1 MRNTHNSYGGFLMF
15 KSKSYI
21 VLVILGILIL
31 VTGACAK
38 SPAQDM
44 TATPLEVSKEGIPGE
59 YIDVRLQLSSDQ
71 PCSLILSSVAK
82 TEVDNYLAPYTTSTL
97 TYPDNN
103 KIVTWHERIP
113 GDTVPG
119 IYTLRVFQMT
129 GDGDQ
134 EGKEIFSQDLI
145 VR

>member
-1 MRNTHNSYGGFLMF
+1 ML
-15 KSKSYI
+15 KSKSH
-21 VLVILGILIL
+21 ILIL
-31 VTGACAK
+31 ILAILPLVSPACAE
-38 SPAQDM
+38 SPAQTM
-44 TATPLEVSKEGIPGE
+44 TATPIEASKEASPGE

-71 PCSLILSSVAK
+71 PCMLILSSVAR
-82 TEVDNYLAPYTTSTL
+82 TEVNNYLSPYTTRTL

-103 KIVTWHERIP
+103 KIAVWHERIP

-119 IYTLRVFQMT
+119 RYILRVFQMRR
-129 GDGDQ
+129 DGDQ